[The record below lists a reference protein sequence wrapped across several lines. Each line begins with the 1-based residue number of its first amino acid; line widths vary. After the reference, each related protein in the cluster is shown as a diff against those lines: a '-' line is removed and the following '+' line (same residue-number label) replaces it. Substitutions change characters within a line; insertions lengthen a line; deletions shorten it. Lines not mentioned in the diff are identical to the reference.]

1 MPIPRE
7 SEIASY
13 LLNQLGVIWSC
24 LDTFAETEDIQFLYY
39 LYLKWQLKICD
50 KQQNGP
56 ATRLI
61 VNDIKLVLNV

>member
-1 MPIPRE
+1 MITAASEYPLNTYCFFFVFMPIPRE

-39 LYLKWQLKICD
+39 LYL
-50 KQQNGP
+50 NG
-56 ATRLI
+56 
-61 VNDIKLVLNV
+61 N